1 MKICLFTGIF
11 ILNTCIPVYINS
23 QPAAKCQAY
32 IRNDTLTIK
41 NNVVCQYFR
50 PAGGNL
56 IRLGFG
62 PADPWRSFVAPDNK
76 PGLVIGETGK
86 SDKGKSAYS
95 LERIAASEM
104 IDEHLEFTLVST
116 FGELEVKRVFTV
128 FPDCPAIR
136 CDIWLRG
143 KYKGSSSSST
153 SQGDLKNIESEAAR
167 LQSESSLASSDIIKL
182 DGPHWQARSV
192 EFFDITD
199 RNNTLVQ
206 EYDRLAYRQETQ
218 LRGNLLLL
226 TNTINGD
233 RIFILKEAPVSSV
246 QLNYPGYDFTIKQGE
261 ARVVGLGISPS
272 DLNDSIWTRAY
283 GTVIGLSTINDEL
296 GILTALRAY
305 QMKCRIHKPGRDD
318 MILMNTWGDRNQDK
332 RVNEAF
338 ALAELE
344 AGSRLGIT
352 HFQLDDGWQ
361 TGRSSNSAFQGGSLD
376 NIWRN
381 PDYWKPDPVKFP
393 KGLAPVV
400 KRGKELG
407 IEVCVWFNPSP
418 DNGNVNWEKD
428 ALALTELYKNYG
440 IRTFK
445 IDGVKLPDKLSEMNF
460 RRMLDK
466 VEKETGGNAVFNLDV
481 TAGRRGGYNYFNEY
495 GNLFLENRYTDWKNY
510 YPFWTL
516 RNLWML
522 SKYIPAQN
530 LQMEFLNIWRNQ
542 ANYASDPFGPA
553 NYSFDYVFAV
563 TMMAQPLAWFE
574 ATGLPQEAFNTGEVI
589 KKYRSIQSDIHS
601 GIILPVGD
609 EPDGVAWTGFQSI
622 KSNNGYL
629 LIFRER
635 SSQKTAGVKTWF
647 KEGEKV
653 SLEPVIGPGKSFS
666 AVAGKDGT
674 IVFSLEKPD
683 SFVLYKYSRQK

>member
-1 MKICLFTGIF
+1 MNMKLLFQVFLLFAGITF
-11 ILNTCIPVYINS
+11 NLYG
-23 QPAAKCQAY
+23 QPAGKCTAF
-32 IRNDTLTIK
+32 IRNDTMVIK
-41 NNVVCQYFR
+41 NNVVWQYFKWTD
-50 PAGGNL
+50 GNL
-56 IRLGFG
+56 VRIGFG
-62 PADPWRSFVAPDNK
+62 RVDPWRSFIQPDTK
-76 PGLVIGETGK
+76 PGLTIGQVSPGG
-86 SDKGKSAYS
+86 KGKIRFELKRMSAT
-95 LERIAASEM
+95 EVME
-104 IDEHLEFTLVST
+104 EHLEFDVYSSL
-116 FGELEVKRVFTV
+116 GELEVKRVFTV

-136 CDIWLRG
+136 CDIFLKG
-143 KYKGSSSSST
+143 KFAGT
-153 SQGDLKNIESEAAR
+153 SQKNINQADLKNIESESAR
-167 LQSESSLASSDIIKL
+167 LQNESSLASSDIIKL
-182 DGPHWQARSV
+182 DGPHWQARAV

-226 TNTINGD
+226 TNTVNGD
-233 RIFILKEAPVSSV
+233 RLFLLKEAPVSSV
-246 QLNYPGYDFTIKQGE
+246 QLNYPGYDFTVKQGE
-261 ARVVGLGISPS
+261 ARVLGLGISPS
-272 DLNDSIWTRAY
+272 DLNDSVWTQAY
-283 GTVIGLSTINDEL
+283 GTVTGLSLTNDEL
-296 GILTALRAY
+296 GILTSLRQY

-361 TGRSSNSAFQGGSLD
+361 TGRSSNSAFKGGSLD

-393 KGLAPVV
+393 NGLAPVV
-400 KRGKELG
+400 KKGKDLG

-418 DNGNVNWEKD
+418 DNGNINWEKD
-428 ALALTELYKNYG
+428 ATALIELYKKYG

-445 IDGVKLPDKLSEMNF
+445 IDGVKLPDKLSEINF
-460 RRMLDK
+460 RKMLDM
-466 VEKETGGNAVFNLDV
+466 VVKETGGNAVFNLDV

-530 LQMEFLNIWRNQ
+530 LQIEYLNIWRNQ
-542 ANYASDPFGPA
+542 ANYASDPFGPV
-553 NYSFDYVFAV
+553 NYSFDYVFAI

-574 ATGLPQEAFNTGEVI
+574 ATGLPSEAFKTAGII

-601 GIILPVGD
+601 GTILPIGQ
-609 EPDGVAWTGFQSI
+609 EPDGNSWTGFQSL
-622 KSNNGYL
+622 KGNDGYL

-635 SSQKTAGVKTWF
+635 SGEKTSAVKTWF
-647 KEGEKV
+647 KEGDKV
-653 SLEPVIGPGKSFS
+653 SLTTVLGQGKSFP
-666 AVAGKDGT
+666 AKAGKNGV
-674 IVFSLEKPD
+674 IVFSLDKPD
-683 SFVLYKYSRQK
+683 SFVLYKYSRKQ

>member
-1 MKICLFTGIF
+1 MRKVLFVQIFLLSAGIPF
-11 ILNTCIPVYINS
+11 YLYG
-23 QPAAKCQAY
+23 QPAKECNAFV
-32 IRNDTLTIK
+32 RNDTLTIR
-41 NNVVCQYFR
+41 NNVVCQYFKITD
-50 PAGGNL
+50 GNL
-56 IRLGFG
+56 VRLGFG
-62 PADPWRSFVAPDNK
+62 RVDPWRSFVQPDTK
-76 PGLVIGETGK
+76 PGLTISQTSPG
-86 SDKGKSAYS
+86 SKGKIRFE
-95 LERIAASEM
+95 LKRQPASE
-104 IDEHLEFTLVST
+104 ILGEHLEFLLYSSS
-116 FGELEVKRVFTV
+116 GMLEVKRVFTV

-136 CDIWLRG
+136 FDIYLRG
-143 KYKGSSSSST
+143 KFTGT
-153 SQGDLKNIESEAAR
+153 SQKNINQADLRNIESEAAR
-167 LQSESSLASSDIIKL
+167 LQSESSFASSDIIKL
-182 DGPHWQARSV
+182 EGPHWQARAV

-206 EYDRLAYRQETQ
+206 EYDRLAYRQEVQ

-226 TNTINGD
+226 TNTLTGE
-233 RIFILKEAPVSSV
+233 RLFLLKEAPVSSV
-246 QLNYPGYDFTIKQGE
+246 QLNYPGYDFTVKQGE
-261 ARVVGLGISPS
+261 VRVVGLGVAPA

-283 GTVIGLSTINDEL
+283 GTVIGLSLENDEL
-296 GILTALRAY
+296 GILSALRQY
-305 QMKCRIHKPGRDD
+305 QSSCRIHMPGRDD

-361 TGRSSNSAFQGGSLD
+361 TGRSSNSAYQGGSLD

-393 KGLAPVV
+393 QGLAPVV

-418 DNGNVNWEKD
+418 DDGNVNWEKD
-428 ALALTELYKNYG
+428 ALALIGLYKSYD

-445 IDGVKLPDKLSEMNF
+445 IDGVKLPDKTSEINF
-460 RRMLDK
+460 RKMLDM
-466 VEKETGGNAVFNLDV
+466 VVKETGGNAVFNLDV

-530 LQMEFLNIWRNQ
+530 LQIEFLNIWRNRN
-542 ANYASDPFGPA
+542 NYANDPFGPA
-553 NYSFDYVFAV
+553 NYSFDYVFAI

-574 ATGLPQEAFNTGEVI
+574 ATALPPEAFKTGDII

-601 GIILPVGD
+601 GIILPVGE
-609 EPDGVAWTGFQSI
+609 EPDGNSWTGFQSI
-622 KSNNGYL
+622 RGMEGYL

-635 SSQKTAGVKTWF
+635 SGEKTAAVKTWF
-647 KEGEKV
+647 RKGEKV
-653 SLEPVIGPGKSFS
+653 SLEPVLGKGKSFS
-666 AVAGKDGT
+666 ATAGNDGV
-674 IVFSLEKPD
+674 IVFSLDNPD
-683 SFVLYKYSRQK
+683 SFVLYKYTVK